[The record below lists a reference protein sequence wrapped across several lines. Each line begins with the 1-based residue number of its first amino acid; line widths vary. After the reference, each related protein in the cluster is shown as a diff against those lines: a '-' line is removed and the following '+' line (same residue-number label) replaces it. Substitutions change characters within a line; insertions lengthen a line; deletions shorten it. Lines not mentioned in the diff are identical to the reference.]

1 MEAIG
6 RRQVMDAVIHIL
18 SANDRRDLTM
28 REVSDLA
35 GIPSGA
41 ITHYFSNRR
50 ALTLD
55 AINDAT
61 LQFVK
66 ALGKFENRRG
76 DAPTRLVALVD
87 FVSQPSPAGIPEWRF
102 WLSLFGRM
110 PFDGVLQAEVQ
121 KVHRLYA
128 EIIIRLIE
136 AGVEEGSF
144 HPNRKPAD
152 IAFKFIGAAFGL
164 CLPMVA
170 DPQDM
175 PPERC
180 RRLLLDLLSQD
191 LGVALGGTPS
201 AKALTNAVN

>member
-41 ITHYFSNRR
+41 ITHYFSNKR

-66 ALGKFENRRG
+66 APGKLESRRG
-76 DAPTRLVALVD
+76 DAPTTRRL
-87 FVSQPSPAGIPEWRF
+87 VSQPSSSGIPEWRF
-102 WLSLFGRM
+102 WLTFFGRM
-110 PFDGVLQAEVQ
+110 PFYGVVQAELQ
-121 KVHRLYA
+121 KFQRRYA
-128 EIIIRLIE
+128 EVIVRPVE
-136 AGVEEGSF
+136 AGVDEGSF
-144 HPNRKPAD
+144 HPSRNPA
-152 IAFKFIGAAFGL
+152 ISPLNSSVPLSGFVCRCWPIPPKQCRGVTLGA
-164 CLPMVA
+164 
-170 DPQDM
+170 
-175 PPERC
+175 
-180 RRLLLDLLSQD
+180 S
-191 LGVALGGTPS
+191 PS
-201 AKALTNAVN
+201 AEANTSAVN